1 MLAGG
6 SHRERRPTGTL
17 ASRKSFVAMA
27 KEAAAA
33 KKAMKVVV
41 RIMYDE
47 EKSVMDVN
55 VVVMMF

>member
-17 ASRKSFVAMA
+17 GSRKSFVAMA

-33 KKAMKVVV
+33 KKAMKEVVC
-41 RIMYDE
+41 IMYDE
-47 EKSVMDVN
+47 
-55 VVVMMF
+55 

>member
-6 SHRERRPTGTL
+6 SHRESRPTGVL
-17 ASRKSFVAMA
+17 DSRKSFVAVA

-33 KKAMKVVV
+33 KKAMKEVV

-47 EKSVMDVN
+47 GKYVMDVN
-55 VVVMMF
+55 GVVMMV